1 MRAIERVV
9 WLNTWASCLAGGDRL
24 VAAPPRPDRV
34 VIVVEENH
42 SFESVIGSV
51 SAPYMNQLAQ
61 QGALLTSMYAL
72 AHPSQPNYLE
82 FYSGS
87 NQGVF
92 DNVEQVSIPW
102 STPNLGS
109 ALLGAGVS
117 FVGYA
122 EDLPEAGS
130 LAWTSGSYARRHVPW
145 TNWQSGVTLPG
156 PTQVPASVNQ
166 PFSAFPS
173 DYAML
178 PTVSIVVPNN
188 ANNMHDGTI
197 AQADAWLLA
206 NIDGYARWA
215 MTHNSLLVVVWDEDE
230 STHRNRIPCML
241 VGPMVRTGA
250 FDGVCT
256 LHDLH
261 RSIADMFNAP
271 AAGQAANVSGLRGVW
286 TTDPV
291 LRSVKFRQ
299 GVDGYSGA
307 VDTFLE
313 QGSPD
318 AAHGADVRLV
328 ADGSPLSQGLVRF
341 DGIFG
346 NGAEQVSPGGTIVSA
361 RLMLFTDSVSGN
373 VSASSMRAH
382 RMLAPW
388 GDGSTWNTLVG
399 GVSTNGVECAVSA
412 DFTTAPWLAEAWS
425 IFDVTA
431 SVRAWAGAPSP
442 NGANMGWA
450 IVPAGTDGW
459 RPSSSEAAATDD
471 RPMLQVTYEAPACAA
486 DFDGS
491 GAINVQDIFDFL
503 AAWFAGEPRA
513 DFDGTGGN
521 TVADIFGFLAAWFA
535 GC

>member
-1 MRAIERVV
+1 MRATERITGLVV
-9 WLNTWASCLAGGDRL
+9 VAGCMAGGGRL
-24 VAAPPRPDRV
+24 AAAPPRPDHV

-42 SFESVIGSV
+42 SFESVIGSS

-92 DNVEQVSIPW
+92 DNTEQVNIPW
-102 STPNLGS
+102 STPNLGA

-130 LAWTSGSYARRHVPW
+130 LVWTSGSYARRHVPW
-145 TNWQSGVTLPG
+145 TNWQSGGAVPG
-156 PTQVPASVNQ
+156 PNQVSASVNQ
-166 PFSAFPS
+166 PFTSFPS
-173 DYAML
+173 DYGML
-178 PTVSIVVPNN
+178 PSVSIVVPNN

-230 STHRNRIPCML
+230 STHRNRIPCIL

-250 FDGVCT
+250 FDGVYT

-261 RSIADMFNAP
+261 RSIADMFSAP
-271 AAGQAANVSGLRGVW
+271 AAGQAANVSGLRGMW
-286 TTDPV
+286 ATDPV
-291 LRSVKFRQ
+291 VRTVNFRQ
-299 GVDGYSGA
+299 GVDGYTGA

-346 NGAEQVSPGGTIVSA
+346 SGAGRVPPGGMIVSA
-361 RLMLFTDSVSGN
+361 RLLQFTDSVSGN
-373 VSASSMRAH
+373 VSANSMRAH

-388 GDGSTWNTLVG
+388 SDGSTWNTLSG
-399 GVSTNGVECAVSA
+399 GVSTNGVECAAAA
-412 DFTTAPWLAEAWS
+412 DFTTTPWLADAWS

-431 SVRAWAGAPSP
+431 SVRAWAEAP
-442 NGANMGWA
+442 NANDANMGWA

-459 RPSSSEAAATDD
+459 RPSTSDAAATDD
-471 RPMLQVTYEAPACAA
+471 RPMLRVTYEVPACAA
-486 DFDGS
+486 DFDDS
-491 GAINVQDIFDFL
+491 GAINVQDIFGFL

-521 TVADIFGFLAAWFA
+521 TVADIFAFLAAWFA